1 MDKLVFNI
9 LLALAVAIAGIIA
22 KNVLP
27 FLKAKKEEALAKLRE
42 TKFAFAADIID
53 AVVRAVEQTVS
64 EELHGDDKKNLAIK
78 YIQELLAQN
87 GIAITAEQLD
97 VLIESAV
104 QAMNE
109 AKIE

>member
-9 LLALAVAIAGIIA
+9 LMALIVAIAGIVA

-27 FLKAKKEEALAKLRE
+27 FLKAKKEEAMAALRA

-64 EELHGDDKKNLAIK
+64 EEFHGEDKKNLAIK
-78 YIQELLAQN
+78 YIKELLEQN
-87 GIAITAEQLD
+87 GIAISPEQLD
-97 VLIESAV
+97 ALIESAV
-104 QAMNE
+104 QAMNAE
-109 AKIE
+109 KVG